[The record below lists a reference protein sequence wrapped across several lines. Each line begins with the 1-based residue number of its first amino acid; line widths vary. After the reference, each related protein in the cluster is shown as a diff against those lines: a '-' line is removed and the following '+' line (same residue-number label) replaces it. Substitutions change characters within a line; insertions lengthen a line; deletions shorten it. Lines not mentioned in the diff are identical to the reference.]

1 MVNRQDPAQA
11 LLDYSALVKINHVVA
26 GLYIWETMLTIDFE
40 MDVLRRKRPY
50 KWTIWLYLGTRY
62 TGLLAFVC
70 MFFFLD
76 VHGVPCQSFIKA
88 FFALGYASWAS
99 ASFIIT
105 LRVIAIWDF
114 NGIVSLIAFVV
125 LSGGVA
131 LNIRRLVMAA
141 GAYNPIVDSC
151 VILHTHT
158 ALINAIG
165 VLTVDVVLL
174 LAMLI
179 GLLRHR
185 NSVGIW
191 KLLYQ
196 QCIIWIALAL
206 IAEIPVVAF
215 LILNLNDA
223 WNEMLVGTALA
234 ILSIAAARM
243 YRSLSDRGSFTEYVY
258 KSQVDNLNR
267 RPQSRSQSHSPP
279 PFRSSDPPQFPSV
292 ALKPTVQGRRG
303 NVHDAMPFSSF
314 MQLEGTQGT
323 RTTYGDPVFP
333 GLPTG
338 QVQVEVVRIVPGGSV
353 SSFAH
358 ESTENKPNSAAHE
371 IV

>member
-206 IAEIPVVAF
+206 IAEIPVVV
-215 LILNLNDA
+215 LVILNLNDA
-223 WNEMLVGTALA
+223 WNEMLVATALA

-243 YRSLSDRGSFTEYVY
+243 YRSLSDRGSFTEYV
-258 KSQVDNLNR
+258 
-267 RPQSRSQSHSPP
+267 
-279 PFRSSDPPQFPSV
+279 SSNPPQFPSV
-292 ALKPTVQGRRG
+292 ALCPAVQGRGG
-303 NVHDAMPFSSF
+303 NVHDAMHFAP
-314 MQLEGTQGT
+314 LEGTQGT
-323 RTTYGDPVFP
+323 RTTYEDPVF
-333 GLPTG
+333 LPTD
-338 QVQVEVVRIVPGGSV
+338 QVQVEFVRIVPGGSV
-353 SSFAH
+353 SGFAR
-358 ESTENKPNSAAHE
+358 ESTKNKPNSAAHGE
-371 IV
+371 VV